1 MQSRPQP
8 NEPGV
13 SRDRSYPRHRR
24 IRKRKEYL
32 RIQQGSRGL
41 RERRTRHFIVI
52 LTPGPEPEC
61 RLGVTVSRKVG
72 CAVQRNRVKRRVREF
87 FRLYRHELQPA
98 HDLLVIARPGA
109 EELSFEDVEIELA
122 KRLDIVV
129 R

>member
-1 MQSRPQP
+1 M
-8 NEPGV
+8 
-13 SRDRSYPRHRR
+13 
-24 IRKRKEYL
+24 
-32 RIQQGSRGL
+32 
-41 RERRTRHFIVI
+41 I

-122 KRLDIVV
+122 KRLDIAV